1 MKTSLSLRYS
11 GPAVDDGLMDVYQAA
26 TNMIAFSEF
35 MVTAVKIVYGN
46 TAEAKTEVAGFG
58 RGSFITDLVLNVGG
72 PAASIFT
79 ALSPQEL
86 VKVIKGAFELWKHL
100 KGSPP
105 AAVIQSGQ
113 TVTVTNNTGQI
124 IQVQTE
130 SLNLVFSEKGP
141 EAVGRFVRDAIGQD
155 GVDSVEIKADHSP
168 LVTVSQADAAY
179 FVPVA
184 QETPVSE
191 NTVRMALVLVAP
203 VFQDNNKWRF
213 NDGASSFAA
222 AIEDEAFIARVD
234 NGERFG
240 KGDVLTVDMRITQTR
255 TAGKIDV
262 QRVIQKVHE
271 HREASQQPP
280 LL

>member
-1 MKTSLSLRYS
+1 
-11 GPAVDDGLMDVYQAA
+11 MDVYQAA

-35 MVTAVKIVYGN
+35 MVAAVKIVYGN
-46 TAEAKTEVAGFG
+46 AADAKTEVAGFG
-58 RGSFITDLVLNVGG
+58 HGSFITDLVLNVGG

-79 ALSPQEL
+79 ALSTEEFA
-86 VKVIKGAFELWKHL
+86 KVIKGAFDLWKHL

-105 AAVIQSGQ
+105 AAVAQSGQ
-113 TVTVTNNTGQI
+113 TVTVTNNSGQI
-124 IQVQTE
+124 IQVKTE
-130 SLNLVFSEKGP
+130 SLNLVFSEKAP
-141 EAVGRFVRDAIGQD
+141 EAVGHFVRDAIDQD
-155 GVDSVEIKADHSP
+155 GVESVEIKADRSP
-168 LVTVSQADAAY
+168 LVSVSQTEAAY

-184 QETPVSE
+184 KETPVSE

-222 AIEDEAFIARVD
+222 AIEDEAFIARVN

-240 KGDVLTVDMRITQTR
+240 KGDVLTVDMRVTQTR
-255 TAGKIDV
+255 TAGRIDV
-262 QRVIQKVHE
+262 QRVIHKVHE
-271 HREASQQPP
+271 HQEAPQQRS